1 MDLERA
7 GKVEGPAYVDLEI
20 CRATSGPFGRKASIL
35 RATVLQFALPPRHRA
50 NDRFLPLA
58 RAGPTGPSTHQGRGG
73 LFRRA
78 TPEDRGREGATK
90 GVTVCSI
97 RRDVEPMWTQLATS
111 PLRAQLAEGERAR
124 IRGEAASSAGQ
135 RPRTEAGRGL
145 PRRGREGATTERPG
159 GGHHGEAGRGLPR
172 RGREGATTE
181 SPGGGHP
188 RGGGHQGGP
197 PKGRGLPENLSIER
211 LEETPGAGA
220 GAAGDEVVAAV
231 GAVDDRL
238 AVVAA
243 LVLDA
248 TLAVG

>member
-145 PRRGREGATTERPG
+145 PRRGREGATTE
-159 GGHHGEAGRGLPR
+159 
-172 RGREGATTE
+172 